1 MDAVIE
7 YSVSLIWGSNEM
19 TIWVAR
25 AGKHG
30 ERENLALDEKRAF
43 IGWVELGDLSQVTSR
58 EEIQR
63 LLEEANPDVS
73 LGSVRNHAGQVY
85 NFVNSIEVG
94 DILALPLKSR
104 PAIAFA
110 EVASKYEYLADNPED
125 ARHSRKIKWI
135 GDPVPR
141 KNIDQ
146 DLLYSFGSILTVF
159 RVTRNNAEERIKALL
174 SGEKLSIKAELGG
187 LQNKETEDV
196 DALDLESVAKQ
207 QISDFIGRRF
217 KGYKMENLV
226 AEVLKAQGFEVRLN
240 KRKGADGGADIL
252 AGKGPMGFDE
262 PRLCVQVK
270 STDSAIGSKEFDELN
285 GVMTKF
291 GATHGLLVSW
301 GGFTGKAEEE
311 AKRKFFDIRL
321 WNADDVV
328 SEIQAVYSS
337 LPHDLQAELPMQPI
351 WMLVDD
357 D

>member
-1 MDAVIE
+1 
-7 YSVSLIWGSNEM
+7 
-19 TIWVAR
+19 
-25 AGKHG
+25 
-30 ERENLALDEKRAF
+30 
-43 IGWVELGDLSQVTSR
+43 
-58 EEIQR
+58 
-63 LLEEANPDVS
+63 
-73 LGSVRNHAGQVY
+73 
-85 NFVNSIEVG
+85 
-94 DILALPLKSR
+94 
-104 PAIAFA
+104 
-110 EVASKYEYLADNPED
+110 
-125 ARHSRKIKWI
+125 
-135 GDPVPR
+135 
-141 KNIDQ
+141 
-146 DLLYSFGSILTVF
+146 
-159 RVTRNNAEERIKALL
+159 
-174 SGEKLSIKAELGG
+174 
-187 LQNKETEDV
+187 
-196 DALDLESVAKQ
+196 
-207 QISDFIGRRF
+207 
-217 KGYKMENLV
+217 MENLV